1 MQVPTQVS
9 LVGTS
14 FGNSFVTYA
23 GPHAGP
29 HAGLLGW
36 NLVWEL
42 ICDLVWEL
50 VCDLVWDLVY
60 DLVCDLIWDLVWL
73 GPPLGPYG
81 TSWNLLG
88 PPRTSYIDSQAD
100 PYANSY
106 TYLYADFTL
115 IASKRP

>member
-50 VCDLVWDLVY
+50 LCDLVWDLVY
-60 DLVCDLIWDLVWL
+60 DLVWDLICDLGWL
-73 GPPLGPYG
+73 GPLLGHHG
-81 TSWNLLG
+81 TSWDLLE
-88 PPRTSYIDSQAD
+88 PPGTSYINSQTDPFADSYKLECCGGSQ
-100 PYANSY
+100 
-106 TYLYADFTL
+106 
-115 IASKRP
+115 